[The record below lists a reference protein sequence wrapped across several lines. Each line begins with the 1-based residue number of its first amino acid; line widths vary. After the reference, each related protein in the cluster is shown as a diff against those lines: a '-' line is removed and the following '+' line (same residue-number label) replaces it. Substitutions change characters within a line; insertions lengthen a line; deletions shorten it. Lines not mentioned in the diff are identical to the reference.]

1 MRQLSTSISVV
12 LGGVIF
18 QNELGK
24 KRAFL
29 QSALG
34 PQLADRLAGS
44 SFGSTTQLLRTLSP
58 REKEA
63 VNVAYTDSLRIMWIF
78 YTAFAALGI
87 AISIFI
93 KGKELSR
100 EKDTAKTGLEE
111 QERVRLEEKA
121 ARRIRKDGV
130 KAGSRPGTADTN
142 PEKEDMV

>member
-1 MRQLSTSISVV
+1 MV
-12 LGGVIF
+12 F
-18 QNELGK
+18 QNELSK

-29 QSALG
+29 ENALG

-44 SFGSTTQLLRTLSP
+44 SFGSTTELLRTLP
-58 REKEA
+58 QREKDA

-93 KGKELSR
+93 KGKELSK

-121 ARRIRKDGV
+121 ARRIKKSGL
-130 KAGSRPGTADTN
+130 KGSRPGTADTN
-142 PEKEDMV
+142 AEKGDMV